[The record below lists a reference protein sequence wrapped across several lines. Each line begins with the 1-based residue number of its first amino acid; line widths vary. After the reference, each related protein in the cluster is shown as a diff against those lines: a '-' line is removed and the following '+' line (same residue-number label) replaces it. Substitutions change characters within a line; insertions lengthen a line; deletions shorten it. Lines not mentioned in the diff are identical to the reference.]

1 MTKVA
6 FLFPGQGAQ
15 EVGMGA
21 AFAAAS
27 PAARA
32 AYDHASAAVGF
43 DVAELCFDGP
53 IERLSATEMTQPA
66 LTATSIACLAA
77 VREAGFAADYVIGHS
92 VGEYSALVAAEAL
105 SADDAMVLVRER
117 GLATAEAATETPGA
131 MAAVMGLPD
140 EQVERLCAGIEGVW
154 PANYNC
160 PGQLVVS
167 GTEAGVAALIE
178 AAQEA
183 GARRA
188 LRLNVSGGFHS
199 PLTAGAERRLRPAL
213 EATTFHDPVT
223 PFFSTVTTRVEQR
236 GGDLAEILVQ
246 QLTAPVRFTQA
257 VEELVRRGVTQ
268 FVEIGSGSVLSGLV
282 RRIDRSVQTIAVSSP
297 DGLQKLEAARV

>member
-1 MTKVA
+1 MSVA

-32 AYDHASAAVGF
+32 AYDEASAAVGF
-43 DVAELCFDGP
+43 DVAELSFEGP

-77 VREAGFAADYVIGHS
+77 VREAGFQADFVIGHS
-92 VGEYSALVAAEAL
+92 VGEYAALVAAAAL
-105 SADDAMVLVRER
+105 SVSDAMVLVRER
-117 GLATAEAATETPGA
+117 GLATAEAAVETPGA
-131 MAAVMGLPD
+131 MAAVIGLPD
-140 EQVERLCAGIEGVW
+140 EKVEELCAAIDGVW

-167 GTEAGVAALIE
+167 GTEAGVGALIE

-188 LRLNVSGGFHS
+188 VRLNVSGGFHS
-199 PLTAGAERRLRPAL
+199 PLTAVAERRLRPAL
-213 EATTFHDPVT
+213 EAVTFHDPVT
-223 PFFSTVTTRVEQR
+223 PFFSTVTTQVEEH
-236 GGDLAEILVQ
+236 GADLAEILVK

-268 FVEIGSGSVLSGLV
+268 FVEIGSGNVLSGLV
-282 RRIDRSVQTIAVSSP
+282 RRIDRSVQAIAVSGP
-297 DGLQKLEAARV
+297 DGLAKLEAARG

>member
-77 VREAGFAADYVIGHS
+77 VREAGFTADYVIGHS

-131 MAAVMGLPD
+131 MAAVMGLRD
-140 EQVERLCAGIEGVW
+140 EQVERLCAGIEGV
-154 PANYNC
+154 PTAS
-160 PGQLVVS
+160 PVFF
-167 GTEAGVAALIE
+167 
-178 AAQEA
+178 
-183 GARRA
+183 
-188 LRLNVSGGFHS
+188 LR
-199 PLTAGAERRLRPAL
+199 
-213 EATTFHDPVT
+213 
-223 PFFSTVTTRVEQR
+223 FF
-236 GGDLAEILVQ
+236 
-246 QLTAPVRFTQA
+246 F
-257 VEELVRRGVTQ
+257 
-268 FVEIGSGSVLSGLV
+268 
-282 RRIDRSVQTIAVSSP
+282 
-297 DGLQKLEAARV
+297 

>member
-1 MTKVA
+1 MKVA

-32 AYDHASAAVGF
+32 AYDRASAAVGF
-43 DVAELCFDGP
+43 DVAELCFEGP
-53 IERLSATEMTQPA
+53 IERLSQTEMTQPA

-131 MAAVMGLPD
+131 MAAVIGLPD
-140 EQVERLCAGIEGVW
+140 EQVEQLCAGIDGVW

-167 GTEAGVAALIE
+167 GTEAGVAALID
-178 AAQEA
+178 AATAA

-199 PLTAGAERRLRPAL
+199 PLTAVAERRLRPAL

-223 PFFSTVTTRVEQR
+223 PFFSTVTTRVETQ
-236 GGDLAEILVQ
+236 GADLAEILVQ

-257 VEELVRRGVTQ
+257 VQELVGLGVTQ

-282 RRIDRSVQTIAVSSP
+282 KRIDRSVQAIAVSNP